1 MGGVYSGL
9 TSNSKNENSVNRSDE
24 NNCVNHFEDNKNFN
38 KEIINNETIKTHQ
51 SLDEFKQELKI
62 KRELRQSAIA
72 GLKKEILDLRQ
83 RLMDEKTIKENN
95 FCEKMD
101 QTTSTDDLSDFFNFS
116 LRKQLAESQLELQLA
131 NSDILT
137 LTEETDVLKKQ
148 VFSLKEVITISKT
161 MISIREEQVD
171 QVKIFFLF
179 LVFLCLVI
187 HTFFFFLNNATNKNL
202 NKFCE

>member
-171 QVKIFFLF
+171 QVR
-179 LVFLCLVI
+179 
-187 HTFFFFLNNATNKNL
+187 
-202 NKFCE
+202 

>member
-171 QVKIFFLF
+171 QVKNFFLF

-187 HTFFFFLNNATNKNL
+187 HTFFNFFFFKQRN
-202 NKFCE
+202 

>member
-9 TSNSKNENSVNRSDE
+9 TSNSKNQNSVNRSDE
-24 NNCVNHFEDNKNFN
+24 NNCVNHFEDNKNCN
-38 KEIINNETIKTHQ
+38 KEIIINNETIKTHQ

-72 GLKKEILDLRQ
+72 GLKKEIFDLRQ
-83 RLMDEKTIKENN
+83 RLMDEKIIKKNN

-101 QTTSTDDLSDFFNFS
+101 QTTSTDDLNDYFNLS
-116 LRKQLAESQLELQLA
+116 LRKQLAESQLELQQA

-171 QVKIFFLF
+171 QVRFFLY

-187 HTFFFFLNNATNKNL
+187 HTFLTFFF
-202 NKFCE
+202 FF

>member
-9 TSNSKNENSVNRSDE
+9 TSNSKNQNSVNRSDE
-24 NNCVNHFEDNKNFN
+24 NNCVNHFEDNKNCN
-38 KEIINNETIKTHQ
+38 KEIIINNETIKTHQ

-72 GLKKEILDLRQ
+72 GLKKEIFDLRQ
-83 RLMDEKTIKENN
+83 RLMDEKIIKKNN

-101 QTTSTDDLSDFFNFS
+101 QTTSTDDLNDYFNLS
-116 LRKQLAESQLELQLA
+116 LRKQLAESQLELQQA

-171 QVKIFFLF
+171 QVR
-179 LVFLCLVI
+179 
-187 HTFFFFLNNATNKNL
+187 FFFYI
-202 NKFCE
+202 